1 MIAVNELTDLKCNHK
16 QILQPLLVL
25 LSPYAPHLAEELWS
39 AMGLPDGACA
49 LQAFPLFYESILQES
64 TYDYPIS
71 FNGKMRFKQTFD
83 LSLNEKE
90 IVDFIVALPLTQKY
104 LEGKTPKKVIVVQGK
119 IVNIV
124 S

>member
-1 MIAVNELTDLKCNHK
+1 M
-16 QILQPLLVL
+16 LVL

-39 AMGLPDGACA
+39 AMGLPDGTCA
-49 LQAFPLFYESILQES
+49 LQAFPLFDESILQES

>member
-1 MIAVNELTDLKCNHK
+1 
-16 QILQPLLVL
+16 
-25 LSPYAPHLAEELWS
+25 
-39 AMGLPDGACA
+39 
-49 LQAFPLFYESILQES
+49 
-64 TYDYPIS
+64 
-71 FNGKMRFKQTFD
+71 MRFKQTFD